1 MRQTGSKFPTWY
13 FLGYSRSLKVLYYYD
28 MDSALVKTATQA
40 RFDEG
45 MNDLVDT
52 SPKCTDPSATQ
63 HRRFAGP

>member
-1 MRQTGSKFPTWY
+1 MRQTGSKFPACF

-45 MNDLVDT
+45 MNDVVDT
-52 SPKCTDPSATQ
+52 PPECTDPSATQ